1 MTTDNMTVVFS
12 LDDDDSNAIL
22 DQCSDEALN
31 EWLSKHVDNIDMY
44 HDVMVSH
51 TVNYMENY
59 TIKDLLLI
67 CEYYGCSKGM
77 KSKRYT
83 KEDIV
88 NFLVAFETTPANNDI
103 VCKRKNV
110 WFYISELKNDKFMK
124 KYVLW

>member
-1 MTTDNMTVVFS
+1 MNVVFS
-12 LDDDDSNAIL
+12 IEDDSNAIL
-22 DQCSDEALN
+22 EQCGDEAMN
-31 EWLSKHVDNIDMY
+31 EWLSKHVDNVDVY
-44 HDVMVSH
+44 HDIMVSH

-77 KSKRYT
+77 KSKKYT

-88 NFLVAFETTPANNDI
+88 NFLVSFETNPSNNDI
-103 VCKRKNV
+103 VCKRKNA

>member
-1 MTTDNMTVVFS
+1 MTTDNMNVVFS

-77 KSKRYT
+77 KSKKYT

-88 NFLVAFETTPANNDI
+88 NFLVAFETNPSNNDI
-103 VCKRKNV
+103 VCKRKNA
-110 WFYISELKNDKFMK
+110 WFYIGELKNDKFMK

>member
-1 MTTDNMTVVFS
+1 MTTDNINVVFS
-12 LDDDDSNAIL
+12 LEDDSNAAL
-22 DQCSDEALN
+22 DQCGDEALN

-44 HDVMVSH
+44 HDLMVSH
-51 TVNYMENY
+51 TINYTENY

-67 CEYYGCSKGM
+67 CDYYGCSKGL
-77 KSKRYT
+77 KSKKRT

-88 NFLVAFETTPANNDI
+88 NFLVAFETNPSNNDI

-110 WFYISELKNDKFMK
+110 WFYIGELKNDKFMK